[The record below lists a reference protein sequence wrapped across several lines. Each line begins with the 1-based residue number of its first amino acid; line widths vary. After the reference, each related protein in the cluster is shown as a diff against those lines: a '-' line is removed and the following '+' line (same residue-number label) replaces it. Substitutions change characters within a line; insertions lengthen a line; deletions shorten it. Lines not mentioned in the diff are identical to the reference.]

1 MLAIFKE
8 INADDNLFS
17 MIFGES
23 ILNDAVSI
31 VMYRTIVGG
40 QHEDYSYSKHVIVS
54 FYNFL
59 VVLVG
64 SILIGALLAL
74 CVSLVSQRAPLTR
87 SRLGPRVDFQAPD
100 RDGAQVRARRDH
112 RDGHVP

>member
-1 MLAIFKE
+1 MAVLAIFKE

-40 QHEDYSYSKHVIVS
+40 THEHYSYPKHVIVS
-54 FYNFL
+54 FYNF
-59 VVLVG
+59 VIILVG
-64 SILIGALLAL
+64 SFLIGALLAL
-74 CVSLVSQRAPLTR
+74 FVSLVSSESLIKINARCAACSFLSTSLPWCANSSTWR
-87 SRLGPRVDFQAPD
+87 S
-100 RDGAQVRARRDH
+100 
-112 RDGHVP
+112 

>member
-1 MLAIFKE
+1 MAVLAIFKE

-40 QHEDYSYSKHVIVS
+40 THEHYSYPKHVIVS
-54 FYNFL
+54 FYNF
-59 VVLVG
+59 VIILVG
-64 SILIGALLAL
+64 SFLIGALLAL
-74 CVSLVSQRAPLTR
+74 FVSLVS
-87 SRLGPRVDFQAPD
+87 SESFIKIN
-100 RDGAQVRARRDH
+100 ARC
-112 RDGHVP
+112 V